1 MNDKVKILYVDDET
15 INIKLFEVN
24 FRKKY
29 TILTAID
36 AIEGL
41 QILEENPDIDV
52 LISDMNMPIMNGA
65 EFIKQAQNMFSKIK
79 YFMLS
84 GYEKNNSI
92 QQLIDEGIIL
102 DYFKKPFNRNE
113 IEFAIDNSLK
123 D

>member
-15 INIKLFEVN
+15 INIKLFEVL
-24 FRKKY
+24 FQKKY
-29 TILTAID
+29 TILTAMD
-36 AIEGL
+36 AMDGL
-41 QILEENPDIDV
+41 QILSRNPDIDV

-65 EFIKQAQNMFSKIK
+65 EFIKKAQKMFSRIN

-92 QQLIDEGIIL
+92 QQLIDDGVIL
-102 DYFKKPFNRNE
+102 EYFKKPFNRND
-113 IEFAIDNSLK
+113 IEFAIDNSVK